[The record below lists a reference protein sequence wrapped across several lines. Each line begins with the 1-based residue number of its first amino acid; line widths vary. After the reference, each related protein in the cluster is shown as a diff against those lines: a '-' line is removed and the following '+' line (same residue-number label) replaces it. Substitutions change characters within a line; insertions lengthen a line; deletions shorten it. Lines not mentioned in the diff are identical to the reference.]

1 MTSSPVERGD
11 LSAGLQGVGLAFGRA
26 VVSQFRG
33 PMLLA
38 LLLPFLVAL
47 VGAVVL
53 IWLFWT
59 PLTEWLQGTLFSLP
73 LMGQIDGM
81 LVAIGIASL
90 KLWLIPVVATL
101 ILLPLSGI
109 LGLVVAAVL
118 IMPLVLRNLEQND
131 YPGLQRRGRN
141 ATVASVW
148 NAVWVTTLFVLGWLF
163 TMPLWLL
170 PPLAVLLPIAWW
182 AFAFTRMLRL
192 DAMIEHA
199 SPEERR
205 ILMARH
211 NRGFWGLGLI
221 CSLLNLLPPAW
232 FLLPVFS
239 ALLFSH
245 FALEALRRL
254 RSETT
259 P

>member
-1 MTSSPVERGD
+1 M
-11 LSAGLQGVGLAFGRA
+11 
-26 VVSQFRG
+26 
-33 PMLLA
+33 
-38 LLLPFLVAL
+38 
-47 VGAVVL
+47 
-53 IWLFWT
+53 
-59 PLTEWLQGTLFSLP
+59 
-73 LMGQIDGM
+73 
-81 LVAIGIASL
+81 
-90 KLWLIPVVATL
+90 
-101 ILLPLSGI
+101 
-109 LGLVVAAVL
+109 
-118 IMPLVLRNLEQND
+118 
-131 YPGLQRRGRN
+131 
-141 ATVASVW
+141 
-148 NAVWVTTLFVLGWLF
+148 TTLFVLGWLF

-170 PPLAVLLPIAWW
+170 PPLAILLPIAWW

-259 P
+259 S